1 MEGFVSVLPLRPF
14 SKIENRCPNQSA
26 EYCTRLR
33 TLDYTPL
40 LENNMSIL
48 RWNFEDR
55 DTPPRTIIVGFSS
68 TWVGDTRGGCL
79 FGLLHHACLNDSR
92 EDFMRLIGL
101 SIALQ

>member
-1 MEGFVSVLPLRPF
+1 MGGFVSVLPLRPF

-55 DTPPRTIIVGFSS
+55 DTLQKTIIVGFSS
-68 TWVGDTRGGCL
+68 TWVGDTGSVFL
-79 FGLLHHACLNDSR
+79 YGLLRHACLTHSR